1 MGRYRSPTSRLLLVA
16 AVALAVLVAA
26 CGATPEDE
34 ASRAPAPAAEPTPTD
49 ERDGRADPQP
59 SPDPPDAGVLA
70 PGLDVTLPAVGG
82 GQVVGAELA
91 GRDVALW
98 FWAPW

>member
-1 MGRYRSPTSRLLLVA
+1 ML
-16 AVALAVLVAA
+16 VLVCLVLAA
-26 CGATPEDE
+26 GCAGDAP
-34 ASRAPAPAAEPTPTD
+34 RAGDPAAEP
-49 ERDGRADPQP
+49 GAA
-59 SPDPPDAGVLA
+59 PD
-70 PGLDVTLPAVGG
+70 GLDFALPALGG